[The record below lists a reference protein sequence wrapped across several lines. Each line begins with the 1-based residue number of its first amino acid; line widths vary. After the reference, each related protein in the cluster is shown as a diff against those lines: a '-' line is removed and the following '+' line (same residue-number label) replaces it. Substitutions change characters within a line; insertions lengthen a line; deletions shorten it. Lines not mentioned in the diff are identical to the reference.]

1 MINVSGLTEAK
12 AFLLGLLD
20 EMPKI
25 NERIQNALVY
35 EVWKAEKA
43 EMQDSFEG
51 GPAPNT
57 VSQIVYQKYGK
68 RNLTSHEGA
77 GVYIKDIFRTGS
89 LSMAS
94 GPDRHYLSVMELGGK
109 PVDKRSVSRF
119 RAMGIIDEGWTWV
132 PAIQA
137 AKTAQG
143 NLKGADVSSMFS
155 SLGIGFVDAIDKK
168 FKYIYG
174 DELRPVGVQRKR
186 GEKWYPYL
194 WFIREPTY
202 SGGDFLW
209 TLTGEIAV
217 NRHFERIANYYMDKA
232 LERRAL

>member
-12 AFLLGLLD
+12 ATLLGLLG

-25 NERIQNALVY
+25 DERIQNALVY
-35 EVWKAEKA
+35 EVWNAEKA
-43 EMQDSFEG
+43 EMQDSFDG

-57 VSQIVYQKYGK
+57 VKQIVYQKYGK
-68 RNLTSHEGA
+68 RNLTSHDGA
-77 GVYIKDIFRTGS
+77 GVYIKDIFRTDS
-89 LSMAS
+89 LAMES

-109 PVDKRSVSRF
+109 PADKRSVIRF
-119 RAMGIIDEGWTWV
+119 RAMGIIEEGWTWV

-143 NLKGADVSSMFS
+143 NLKSGDVSNMFTN
-155 SLGIGFVDAIDKK
+155 LGIGFVETTNKT

-174 DELRPVGVQRKR
+174 DELRPIGVQRKR
-186 GEKWYPYL
+186 GQKWYPYL

-202 SGGDFLW
+202 DGGNFLW
-209 TLTGEIAV
+209 TFTGEITV
-217 NRHFERIANYYMDKA
+217 NRHFERIANYYMD
-232 LERRAL
+232 RALREHM